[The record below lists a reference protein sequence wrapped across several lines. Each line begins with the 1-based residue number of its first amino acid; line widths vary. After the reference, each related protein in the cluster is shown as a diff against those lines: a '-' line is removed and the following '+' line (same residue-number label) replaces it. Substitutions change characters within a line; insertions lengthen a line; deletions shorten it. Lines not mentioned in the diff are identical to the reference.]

1 MDMIR
6 THLANHIRASS
17 REQWL
22 HQQARHMTASDRH
35 RRHANSALD
44 AGAPSTHGY
53 FWWTGDVDWQG
64 KKLPWSAAVG
74 NGGQRLFLVPALD
87 LVVVMTAGAYNDSGI
102 AAKEGDLLK
111 QVVATVQSQ

>member
-1 MDMIR
+1 MMLIGRASRRENLLVVTGVEPMDMIR

-44 AGAPSTHGY
+44 AGAPSTHDY
-53 FWWTGDVDWQG
+53 SIDWTPMLAGLSPAG
-64 KKLPWSAAVG
+64 MAAS
-74 NGGQRLFLVPALD
+74 L
-87 LVVVMTAGAYNDSGI
+87 
-102 AAKEGDLLK
+102 AAPDPYGPN
-111 QVVATVQSQ
+111 